1 VEATGR
7 DRRCICR
14 ATLRTPGRF
23 DAPRDNDYLRSNNNQ
38 AANHPGAGAMSI
50 KVLTVLLAFTVGTL
64 GAGPPG
70 VALGQIAGCGQDAF
84 SNAVDKAAAA
94 LRQHS
99 ADSQPRILAGIR
111 QLKVRHGWRDDE
123 EGDRARELLADAET
137 DALDQKAAQLL
148 ATMDRLSEE
157 GGQKPGDCA
166 KLSELRATGEALQAA
181 VRAKT
186 DLVLR
191 RINAALTMRSAEPL
205 PGQAVT
211 AVSKPPSLS
220 PYPKSPPPVQRVD
233 TNRLSEVA
241 RAATPPVERSALDS
255 PIAAPS
261 GPATPVLAAPP
272 ALSGPAGGW
281 RVTTTPQPFPAP
293 DTLPLPGPDQPAALP
308 PPGPTASAQIPLAA
322 VSPPPPPEP
331 GKATDTYS
339 IDEISGA
346 ARGVFGSL
354 SSNLASVIEHAFS
367 KYGRPTAYIIGEEGG
382 GAFIAGVR
390 YGSGRL
396 YFRHQKQ
403 GRIYWHGP
411 SVGYDFGAAGSRT
424 LFLIYGLQE
433 KSQLY
438 SGFSGIDG
446 SAYFLGGAGITFLSN
461 QKVIMAPIR
470 TGLGFRLGANVGYLR
485 FTPKSTWNPF

>member
-1 VEATGR
+1 
-7 DRRCICR
+7 
-14 ATLRTPGRF
+14 
-23 DAPRDNDYLRSNNNQ
+23 
-38 AANHPGAGAMSI
+38 MSI
-50 KVLTVLLAFTVGTL
+50 KVLTVLLAFAVGTL

-70 VALGQIAGCGQDAF
+70 AALGQTAGCGPDAF
-84 SNAVDKAAAA
+84 SHTVDKAAAA

-111 QLKVRHGWRDDE
+111 QLKLRHGWREDE
-123 EGDRARELLADAET
+123 EGERARELLADAET

-157 GGQKPGDCA
+157 GSQKPGDCA
-166 KLSELRATGEALQAA
+166 KLSELRAAGEALQAT

-186 DLVLR
+186 ELVMR
-191 RINAALTMRSAEPL
+191 RINAALTLRSTEPL
-205 PGQAVT
+205 PGQPVA
-211 AVSKPPSLS
+211 AVSRPPPLS
-220 PYPKSPPPVQRVD
+220 PHPKTPPTVARVD

-241 RAATPPVERSALDS
+241 RAATPPVERSPLGS
-255 PIAAPS
+255 PFAAPG
-261 GPATPVLAAPP
+261 GPPTPEPTAPP
-272 ALSGPAGGW
+272 ALSGPAGEW

-293 DTLPLPGPDQPAALP
+293 VTLPLPAPDQPAARSL
-308 PPGPTASAQIPLAA
+308 PGPTASAQIPLAA
-322 VSPPPPPEP
+322 VSRPPPPPPTP

-367 KYGRPTAYIIGEEGG
+367 TYGRPTAYVVGEEGG

-396 YFRHQKQ
+396 YLKHQKL

-411 SVGYDFGAAGSRT
+411 SVGYDFGASGSRT
-424 LFLIYGLQE
+424 LFLIYGLE
-433 KSQLY
+433 DKSQLY
-438 SGFSGIDG
+438 KGFSGIDG
-446 SAYFLGGAGITFLSN
+446 SAYFVGGAGITFLSN
-461 QKVIMAPIR
+461 EKVIMAPIR

-485 FTPKSTWNPF
+485 FTPRATWNPF

>member
-1 VEATGR
+1 M
-7 DRRCICR
+7 
-14 ATLRTPGRF
+14 L
-23 DAPRDNDYLRSNNNQ
+23 
-38 AANHPGAGAMSI
+38 I
-50 KVLTVLLAFTVGTL
+50 KMMIVLLAFSVGTQGMGLL
-64 GAGPPG
+64 GSAY
-70 VALGQIAGCGQDAF
+70 GQKSECGSDAF
-84 SNAVDKAAAA
+84 SKAVDKAAAA

-99 ADSQPRILAGIR
+99 AESQPRILAGIR
-111 QLKVRHGWRDDE
+111 QLKVRNGWRDEE

-137 DALDQKAAQLL
+137 DVLDQKAAQLL

-166 KLSELRATGEALQAA
+166 KLSELRAAGEALHTA

-191 RINAALTMRSAEPL
+191 RINAALAMRSTEPL
-205 PGQAVT
+205 PGQPVT

-220 PYPKSPPPVQRVD
+220 PHPKAPSTVARVD
-233 TNRLSEVA
+233 TNRLSDVA
-241 RAATPPVERSALDS
+241 RAATPPVERSALDT
-255 PIAAPS
+255 PIAAPAAS
-261 GPATPVLAAPP
+261 PQASPVAAPGDSIPSPTAALP
-272 ALSGPAGGW
+272 APPQLGRPVGEW
-281 RVTTTPQPFPAP
+281 RVTTTPQVLPAP
-293 DTLPLPGPDQPAALP
+293 PTLTMPAPEASAARP
-308 PPGPTASAQIPLAA
+308 PPGRVASAQPLAA
-322 VSPPPPPEP
+322 ISPPPQSSKP
-331 GKATDTYS
+331 GKAADTYS
-339 IDEISGA
+339 IDEITGA
-346 ARGVFGSL
+346 AHGVFGSL

-367 KYGRPTAYIIGEEGG
+367 KYGRPTAYVIGEEGG

-396 YFRHQKQ
+396 FLKHQKA

-411 SVGYDFGAAGSRT
+411 SVGYDFGASGSKT
-424 LFLIYGLQE
+424 LFLIYGLHE

-461 QKVIMAPIR
+461 EKVVMAPIR

-485 FTPKSTWNPF
+485 FTPKATWNPF